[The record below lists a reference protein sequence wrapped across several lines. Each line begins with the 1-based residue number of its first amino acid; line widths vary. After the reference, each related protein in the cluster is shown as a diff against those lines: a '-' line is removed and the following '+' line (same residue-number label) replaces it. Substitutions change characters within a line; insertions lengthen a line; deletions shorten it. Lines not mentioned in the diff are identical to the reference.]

1 MENVYVN
8 KLKSPFWAGFIV
20 WMAACLIFLNLK
32 CIYILRT
39 EKLPLVLKNDKS
51 PLLIITLKYSMHL
64 KMETYA
70 SYASA

>member
-1 MENVYVN
+1 MENVYAN

-20 WMAACLIFLNLK
+20 WLVACLIFLNLK

-39 EKLPLVLKNDKS
+39 EKLTLVLKNDKS

-70 SYASA
+70 SYAFA